1 MTLQVLPSLV
11 INALSLVYSA
21 SQFVTVKWCVPT
33 HDEIDEL
40 RVSTPDDRSGSD
52 LHHPLLQSD
61 VDRDGGGRCDD
72 RRHVETTGADVLQP
86 SCAAPYV

>member
-11 INALSLVYSA
+11 INALSLAYSA

-40 RVSTPDDRSGSD
+40 RVPVSTLDDRSGSD

-61 VDRDGGGRCDD
+61 VDGSGDND
-72 RRHVETTGADVLQP
+72 RGSGVGVSDSVALARVV
-86 SCAAPYV
+86 